1 MRCWVM
7 SKKESAFISAVV
19 YSCSNS
25 DKLFSFTLELF
36 NELEKHFA
44 NYEIVI
50 VDNCNPNIESV
61 KSELTARISASDS
74 ITIVHMSEVQSLEAC
89 MRAGVDVA
97 VGDFVYE
104 FEGISY
110 DFNTDAMWK
119 AYRKAQEGYDIINA
133 EIKNNSISRTM
144 YYNIF
149 NKFSKSKYDLYAVA
163 FRLVSRR
170 TINRIISLN
179 LDIDWRNAAY
189 ANCGLKSE
197 SIEYGAKA
205 SPKKNR
211 DIFLAIDSFLLYTE
225 LPRKVSIWMGAVGVA
240 LIVLSIF
247 MASLTAEWTSTVLS
261 VSLCLS
267 SVIII
272 ALLLLSV
279 YYLSLL
285 LRTSDSRKKYLVDG
299 IEKLQRTKG

>member
-1 MRCWVM
+1 M
-7 SKKESAFISAVV
+7 SKKESAFVSAVV

-25 DKLFSFTLELF
+25 DHLLPFITELF
-36 NELEKHFA
+36 GEMEKHFQ

-50 VDNCNPNIESV
+50 VDNCNPNMESV
-61 KSELTARISASDS
+61 REELTRRISASDS
-74 ITIVHMSEVQSLEAC
+74 ITIVHMSEIQSLEAC

-104 FEGISY
+104 FEGINY
-110 DFNTDAMWK
+110 DFYTNAMWK
-119 AYRKAQEGYDIINA
+119 AYQKAQEGYDIVNA
-133 EIKNNSISRTM
+133 EIKNNSMSRTM
-144 YYNIF
+144 YYDIF
-149 NKFSKSKYDLYAVA
+149 NRFSRSKYDLYAVA

-189 ANCGLKSE
+189 ANCGLKSG

-205 SPKKNR
+205 SSKKNR
-211 DIFLAIDSFLLYTE
+211 DVFLAIDSFLLYTD
-225 LPRKVSIWMGAVGVA
+225 LPRKASVWLGVIGGVLVVLSMVIAGLTANWINVA
-240 LIVLSIF
+240 LGITL
-247 MASLTAEWTSTVLS
+247 
-261 VSLCLS
+261 SLCIAI
-267 SVIII
+267 VI
-272 ALLLLSV
+272 LLLLMSV

-299 IEKLQRTKG
+299 IEKLQRTKD

>member
-1 MRCWVM
+1 M

-25 DKLFSFTLELF
+25 DNLLSFILELF
-36 NELEKHFA
+36 NEMEKHFA

-50 VDNCNPNIESV
+50 VDNCNPNMESV

-110 DFNTDAMWK
+110 DFDTDGMWK
-119 AYRKAQEGYDIINA
+119 AYQKAQEGYDIVNA
-133 EIKNNSISRTM
+133 EIENNSVSRTM

-149 NKFSKSKYDLYAVA
+149 NRFSRSKYDLYAVA

-170 TINRIISLN
+170 TINRVISLN

-189 ANCGLKSE
+189 ANCGLKSG
-197 SIEYGAKA
+197 SIEYGAQA
-205 SPKKNR
+205 SSNKNR
-211 DIFLAIDSFLLYTE
+211 DIYLAIDSFLLYTE
-225 LPRKVSIWMGAVGVA
+225 LPRKISIWLGAAGGA
-240 LIVLSIF
+240 LIVLSII
-247 MASLTAEWTSTVLS
+247 MAGLTAEWADTALNM
-261 VSLCLS
+261 SLCLCGV
-267 SVIII
+267 VIIG
-272 ALLLLSV
+272 LLLLSV